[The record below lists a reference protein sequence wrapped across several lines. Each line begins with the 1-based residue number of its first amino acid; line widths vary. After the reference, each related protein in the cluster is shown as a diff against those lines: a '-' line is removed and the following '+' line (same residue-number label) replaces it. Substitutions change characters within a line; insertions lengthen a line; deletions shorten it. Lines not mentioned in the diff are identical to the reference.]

1 MINSPN
7 LVAKEVCD
15 GQETHPDLLAKAIP
29 NLPDEREASRLADL
43 FKALSDPTRVRII
56 AALLNTELCVDD
68 LANLLDMSQS
78 AISHQLRLLR
88 NLHLVQFRR
97 SGKHAFYRLVDDHVR
112 DLFQRSREHLDC

>member
-1 MINSPN
+1 MNSAE
-7 LVAKEVCD
+7 LAAQDYCD
-15 GQETHPDLLAKAIP
+15 EQETHPDLLAKAIP
-29 NLPDEREASRLADL
+29 DLPDEREASRLADL
-43 FKALSDPTRVRII
+43 FKALADPTRVRII
-56 AALLNTELCVDD
+56 AALLHTELCVDD
-68 LANLLDMSQS
+68 LSNLLDMSQS